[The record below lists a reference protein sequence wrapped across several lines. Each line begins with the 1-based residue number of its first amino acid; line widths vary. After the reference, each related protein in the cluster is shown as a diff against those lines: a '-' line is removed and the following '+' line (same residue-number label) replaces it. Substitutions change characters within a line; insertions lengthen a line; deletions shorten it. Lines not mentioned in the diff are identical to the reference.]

1 MKSKEK
7 KRDWSE
13 ADIRLGGVSLKEILS
28 QLAEWVENKA
38 QEIPFKTGESETFR
52 REWDFKIAEQLAHFE
67 IEARISA
74 KNKGG

>member
-1 MKSKEK
+1 M

-13 ADIRLGGVSLKEILS
+13 ADIRLGGVSLKEILT
-28 QLAEWVENKA
+28 QLTDWVENKA
-38 QEIPFKTGESETFR
+38 QEIPFKADESETFR
-52 REWDFKIAEQLAHFE
+52 REWDFKVAEQTAHLE

>member
-1 MKSKEK
+1 LKSKEK

-52 REWDFKIAEQLAHFE
+52 QEWDFKVAEQSAHFE
-67 IEARISA
+67 IEARIPS
-74 KNKGG
+74 KKGG